1 MVDLCLMPLSWLGS
15 RKPLDV
21 IWNWSHVLMTF
32 SMIFSV
38 VLSRTM
44 GQKNFGVL

>member
-1 MVDLCLMPLSWLGS
+1 MVDLCLMLLSWLGS
-15 RKPLDV
+15 RKPLNV

-32 SMIFSV
+32 SMSFPV

-44 GQKNFGVL
+44 ERKDFGIL